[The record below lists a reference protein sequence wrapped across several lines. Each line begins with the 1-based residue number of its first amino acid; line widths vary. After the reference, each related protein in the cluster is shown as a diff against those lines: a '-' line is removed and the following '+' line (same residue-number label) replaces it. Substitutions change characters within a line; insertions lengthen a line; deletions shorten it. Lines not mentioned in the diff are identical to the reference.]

1 MYDSRGKNM
10 MLASWGPTEVDGE
23 YIWFPIFYDLD
34 TQLGLNNS
42 GIPTFEYDT
51 DATNDGAF
59 STSNS
64 VLWNNLYACFKPEIL
79 AKYGVLR
86 NNNLT
91 AKKIEQSYEYTPTK
105 SLNLLENS
113 YV

>member
-10 MLASWGPTEVDGE
+10 MLASWGPVEEGGE

-42 GIPTFEYDT
+42 GIPTYNYDT
-51 DATNDGAF
+51 DATESNAF

-64 VLWNNLYACFKPEIL
+64 VLWNNLLAVFGPEIA
-79 AKYGVLR
+79 AKYIELR
-86 NNNLT
+86 ENKLDS
-91 AKKIEQSYEYTPTK
+91 QTK
-105 SLNLLENS
+105 LE
-113 YV
+113 